1 MRERLRKKRKLIKL
15 VSSCRERECAKGA
28 VFRAKQRNLFSFLRS
43 LTTLPIEDHSF
54 RESFAASRT
63 LPFQNRSDASATA
76 TNRTFCCLTG
86 QQWCH
91 SGRDRRQRVRIR
103 WSKHQCRSIS
113 TSSST
118 SSSAA
123 TSSTSSSVARPRQR
137 GPRRGACPRLDHVF
151 RLRPRSLHG
160 SFLVWVAVDKK
171 KRRRKRKSFDFPP
184 SASLSHDEK
193 SEKCIPLAPL
203 LPPLPGLI

>member
-1 MRERLRKKRKLIKL
+1 MRCLFETPGRKVLNEREAQEKAKVDQARIEL
-15 VSSCRERECAKGA
+15 RERECAKGTM
-28 VFRAKQRNLFSFLRS
+28 FRAKQRNLFSFLHS
-43 LTTLPIEDHSF
+43 LTTLPIDDHSF

-63 LPFQNRSDASATA
+63 RPFQNRSDASATA
-76 TNRTFCCLTG
+76 TSRTFCCLTG

-91 SGRDRRQRVRIR
+91 SGRDRRQRVRNR

-160 SFLVWVAVDKK
+160 SFVVWVVVDKK
-171 KRRRKRKSFDFPP
+171 KRR
-184 SASLSHDEK
+184 
-193 SEKCIPLAPL
+193 
-203 LPPLPGLI
+203 